1 MTMNILPSS
10 MASTS
15 QTDGSME
22 PITPAD
28 AEMPILGSGSILQ
41 QRYEII
47 RLRAQGGMSTV
58 YEARDLRFSH
68 TFRRCAIKEIVNAGP
83 DMNTRRLNMQS
94 FEREANILASLSHPA
109 IPHIFDYFAV
119 GNRAYLVLEYIEG
132 EDLEALLEQTT
143 EFFLPGRVA
152 RWILQICDVLEY
164 LHTHPQGPIVFR
176 DIKPS
181 NIMLLPDE
189 RVMLV
194 DFGIAKVFFDR
205 KRGTMVG
212 TEGYAPPEQYR
223 GLAGQPGDIYA
234 LGATMHHLLT
244 RRDPRLEPPFSF
256 HERPPSSINPAV
268 SAELEAVV
276 MKAVE
281 YEPEKR
287 FTTIAEFASALQA
300 AALPAGEYRGL
311 LATMHREPD
320 RERQPVWEFRCDDE
334 VRASPTIHEG
344 VLYIGSYDHC
354 LYALNAKTGQ
364 LIWKYGTQAGICAT
378 ACVAGEKVLF
388 GSEDML
394 LYGVS
399 QQGGRIIWS
408 CPTDGRIRSSPL
420 AIYGHIFFGSDDG
433 YLYALHADSG
443 RIIWRFRAGGPI
455 RSRPAL
461 AGELVVFGCED
472 GQIYAVDMGSGE
484 LRWKQ
489 RTAQGVVSSP
499 TLGDGMIYVG
509 SRDWHLY
516 ALNAR
521 SGWPIWRFRTGN
533 SVLSTPLFANNRV
546 YVGSVDG
553 GVYAIDARNGRQVW
567 RYATEGQVTSSAAI
581 GQDALY
587 IGSIDTHLY
596 SLEMSNGKLRWRYRT
611 GGAIPGS
618 PVVAEGMVYVG
629 STDGHVYAL
638 PL

>member
-1 MTMNILPSS
+1 MKIEPSP
-10 MASTS
+10 
-15 QTDGSME
+15 Q
-22 PITPAD
+22 PITPFATD
-28 AEMPILGSGSILQ
+28 SAATTESGQSPVLDKGTILQ

-47 RLRAQGGMSTV
+47 KLRARGGMSTV

-68 TFRRCAIKEIVNAGP
+68 VFRRCAVKEVANAAP
-83 DMNTRRLNMQS
+83 DPDTRRLNMQS

-119 GNRAYLVLEYIEG
+119 GSRAYLVLEYIEG
-132 EDLEALLEQTT
+132 EDLQALLERTT
-143 EFFLPGRVA
+143 GFLPPRRVA
-152 RWILQICDVLEY
+152 SWILQICDVLEY

-194 DFGIAKVFFDR
+194 DFGIAKVFLGR
-205 KRGTMVG
+205 ERGTMVG

-256 HERPPSSINPAV
+256 RERLPSSINPAV

-281 YEPEKR
+281 YEPENR
-287 FTTIAEFASALQA
+287 FATISEFASALQA
-300 AALPAGEYRGL
+300 AAIPTGERKGT
-311 LATMHREPD
+311 LATVHREPD
-320 RERQPVWEFRCDDE
+320 ETRQPLWQFPCNDE
-334 VRASPTIHEG
+334 VRASPIVHEG
-344 VLYIGSYDHC
+344 TLYIGSYDHH

-364 LIWKYGTQAGICAT
+364 LIWKYSTEAGICTT
-378 ACVAGEKVLF
+378 ACIADEKVLF
-388 GSEDML
+388 GSEDRL
-394 LYGVS
+394 LYAIS
-399 QQGGRIIWS
+399 QRGGRIIWT

-420 AIYGHIFFGSDDG
+420 AVYGHVFFGSDDG
-433 YLYALHADSG
+433 YLYALHGDSG

-455 RSRPAL
+455 RSRPML

-472 GQIYAVDMGSGE
+472 GQVYAVDMGSGE

-489 RTAQGVVSSP
+489 RTAQGIISSP
-499 TLGDGMIYVG
+499 TLGDNMVYIG

-516 ALNAR
+516 ALSAR
-521 SGWPIWRFRTGN
+521 SGWPVWRFRTSN
-533 SVLSTPLFANNRV
+533 CVLSTPAFAKNRV
-546 YVGSVDG
+546 YVGSADCS
-553 GVYAIDARNGRQVW
+553 VYAIDAQNGRQVW
-567 RYATEGQVTSSAAI
+567 RYATEDQVTSSAAI
-581 GQDALY
+581 WEDALY
-587 IGSIDTHLY
+587 IGSVDAHLY
-596 SLEMSNGKLRWRYRT
+596 SLDINSGKLRWRYRT

-618 PVVAEGMVYVG
+618 PAIAEGRVYIG
-629 STDGHVYAL
+629 STDGYVYAL
-638 PL
+638 SL

>member
-1 MTMNILPSS
+1 MDVLPS
-10 MASTS
+10 AVANTS
-15 QTDGSME
+15 QTSGSIQ
-22 PITPAD
+22 PIAPAD
-28 AEMPILGSGSILQ
+28 AEAPILGSDTILQ

-47 RLRAQGGMSTV
+47 KLRARGGMSTV

-68 TFRRCAIKEIVNAGP
+68 TFRRCAIKEIVNAAP
-83 DMNTRRLNMQS
+83 DLDTRRLNLQS

-119 GNRAYLVLEYIEG
+119 GSRAYLVLEYIEG
-132 EDLEALLEQTT
+132 EDLQALLEHTT
-143 EFFLPGRVA
+143 SFLPPGRVV

-164 LHTHPQGPIVFR
+164 LHTRPQGPIIFR

-181 NIMLLPDE
+181 NIMLLPDD

-194 DFGIAKVFFDR
+194 DFGIAKVFLGR

-256 HERPPSSINPAV
+256 RERLPSSINPAV

-281 YEPEKR
+281 YDPEKR
-287 FTTIAEFASALQA
+287 FATVSEFALALQA
-300 AALPAGEYRGL
+300 AIPASERIRIPALLR
-311 LATMHREPD
+311 REP
-320 RERQPVWEFRCDDE
+320 EETRQPLWQFSCDDE
-334 VRASPTIHEG
+334 VRASPIVHEG
-344 VLYIGSYDHC
+344 ILYIGSYDHH
-354 LYALNAKTGQ
+354 LYALNANTGQ
-364 LIWKYGTQAGICAT
+364 LIWKYRTEAGICAT
-378 ACVAGEKVLF
+378 ACVADEKALF

-394 LYGVS
+394 LYAVS
-399 QQGGRIIWS
+399 QRGGRIIWT

-420 AIYGHIFFGSDDG
+420 AVYGHVFFGSDDG
-433 YLYALHADSG
+433 CLYALHADSG

-472 GQIYAVDMGSGE
+472 GQVYAVDMGSGE

-489 RTAQGVVSSP
+489 RTAQGIVSSP
-499 TLGDGMIYVG
+499 AVGDSMVYIG
-509 SRDWHLY
+509 SRDWHLH

-521 SGWPIWRFRTGN
+521 SGWPVWRFRTGN
-533 SVLSTPLFANNRV
+533 AVLSTPAIADNRL

-553 GVYAIDARNGRQVW
+553 SIYAIDARNGRQIW

-581 GQDALY
+581 WQDALY
-587 IGSIDTHLY
+587 VGSVDTHLY
-596 SLEMSNGKLRWRYRT
+596 SLEINSGKLRWRYRT
-611 GGAIPGS
+611 GGTVPGS
-618 PVVAEGMVYVG
+618 PVVAEGRVYIG
-629 STDGHVYAL
+629 STDGYVYAL